1 MKKSAW
7 LRTTFASFACAA
19 FSLAVLPA
27 GADAVPA
34 SSGSYTLTQG
44 MLNDTLEFWQILD
57 GRPFT
62 AADRQTMTAIDI
74 DRFRHDPAWVTGVFR
89 QVHKNLP
96 GVRRSNAVDIAAL
109 RQVNLV
115 DIYCTP
121 QALHLTA
128 EDAAKMQAVVAHY
141 LPVAGVDA
149 ASGMVITERDLDS
162 AAAASRFVAARTH
175 SPNYSARLRSDLANL
190 ARTPAKLG
198 PLAEHDL
205 TDMDRNWAAFQMT
218 WPHESPSYQ
227 AQMLNR
233 VVPTLHQLAAKGQG
247 ETGLVVASLSLPE
260 LQYGDYPYALDP
272 RLAAAKR
279 ASDARMS
286 RFKTHMQEYLIM
298 NQQRGMLNAA
308 RSMSGQAPEPDDY
321 NPIPLP
327 TP

>member
-1 MKKSAW
+1 MQKPTHLLAV
-7 LRTTFASFACAA
+7 LAASCAA
-19 FSLAVLPA
+19 FCAASLPTHAETTLTT
-27 GADAVPA
+27 
-34 SSGSYTLTQG
+34 SGPYTLTQG
-44 MLNDTLEFWQILD
+44 MINDTLEFWQTLA

-62 AADRQTMTAIDI
+62 SADRQAMTAADV
-74 DRFRHDPAWVTGVFR
+74 DRFQHDPAWVTSVFR

-96 GVRRSNAVDIAAL
+96 RIRHSNATDVADL

-121 QALHLTA
+121 QALRLTA
-128 EDAAKMQAVVAHY
+128 EEAVQMQAVVAHY
-141 LPVAGVDA
+141 LPVAGVDT
-149 ASGMVITERDLDS
+149 ASGTVITERDLDA
-162 AAAASRFVAARTH
+162 AAAASRFVAAKTH
-175 SPNYSARLRSDLANL
+175 SPNYSVRLRSDLAGL

-198 PLAEHDL
+198 PMAERDL
-205 TDMDRNWAAFQMT
+205 TDMDRNWAAFQAT
-218 WPHESPSYQ
+218 WSHESPVYQ

-233 VVPTLHQLAAKGQG
+233 VTPTLRRLAAKGQG
-247 ETGLVVASLSLPE
+247 ETGLLVASLSLPE
-260 LQYGDYPYALDP
+260 LQYSDYPYALDP

-286 RFKTHMQEYLIM
+286 RFQTHMQEYLIL

-308 RSMSGQAPEPDDY
+308 RSMNGQAPEPDNY